1 MAAMGRPQLATGPQK
16 LVPTL
21 QCDVTV
27 PVEMKM
33 RGRMKRQD
41 NAEDE
46 EGGKQS
52 KAKQRDQPV
61 FGCIDD
67 DDHDDDDNE
76 SRTEKVG
83 TY

>member
-1 MAAMGRPQLATGPQK
+1 
-16 LVPTL
+16 
-21 QCDVTV
+21 
-27 PVEMKM
+27 M
-33 RGRMKRQD
+33 RRMRK
-41 NAEDE
+41 E
-46 EGGKQS
+46 ESKAKQS
-52 KAKQRDQPV
+52 KAEDQPV